1 MEIGE
6 GKELKG
12 LKKLFEEDSREIF
25 SRTQN
30 QFWGEGRIQCD
41 FRTGSES
48 DVSELTQTKLLQH
61 RENTERNKCV
71 QIFIF

>member
-25 SRTQN
+25 SRTYN

-41 FRTGSES
+41 FCTGSES
-48 DVSELTQTKLLQH
+48 DVSVELTQT
-61 RENTERNKCV
+61 
-71 QIFIF
+71 